1 MCNTVDRKGVERM
14 SRWGAGGAVSLQ
26 SAGQGGMQH

>member
-14 SRWGAGGAVSLQ
+14 SGAGGAVSLQ
-26 SAGQGGMQH
+26 GAGQGGMQH